1 MTALL
6 RSSFRGGA
14 NICAC
19 GKHDGEKRR
28 FFYRRSI
35 YGLLAFSLS
44 GVMTFAAP
52 IKTAVIGSSEVKAE
66 ENLVRTAKASGI
78 SGGEGAIAGGSRN
91 NSCDAPKDD
100 LFRNPYNKDSAF
112 HRPIGS
118 SAQYANDA
126 DPSTLSWLQAG
137 SATINSRN
145 GWGIYMGVADPSH
158 PLVPITWAG
167 GNWGGRQQFPISLRV
182 PPDFD
187 PGNTVDAQSTIYDP
201 STRTAHD
208 FYHWVAP
215 NTASLHHPEPLD
227 GLGHG
232 LLPDGSRNWAASA
245 SGVWG
250 FFGVLRGFE
259 VNTPG
264 YRIQHATQMA
274 ISSKTTNHCAPQL
287 GKEIVWPATSQDG
300 GCTSS
305 SDVWCTGNIPYG
317 SLFALPPSIDVAG
330 IGLSEPGQRLAHA
343 FQDYGVYIVDNA
355 NCPAIR
361 ADQYVNDAVIEQ
373 LKNDLSVIYPMMR
386 RVLNNAQHQTASGGG
401 APRAPN
407 CAFDAD

>member
-1 MTALL
+1 MIT
-6 RSSFRGGA
+6 
-14 NICAC
+14 
-19 GKHDGEKRR
+19 
-28 FFYRRSI
+28 
-35 YGLLAFSLS
+35 LAAS
-44 GVMTFAAP
+44 VH
-52 IKTAVIGSSEVKAE
+52 TAVSGSSEVTVAE
-66 ENLVRTAKASGI
+66 YLVRTANAAGS
-78 SGGEGAIAGGSRN
+78 SGGEGALAGGSRN
-91 NSCDAPKDD
+91 KSCDAPKDD
-100 LFRNPYNKDSAF
+100 LFKNPYNKDSAF
-112 HRPIGS
+112 HRAIGS
-118 SAQYANDA
+118 GAQFASDA

-167 GNWGGRQQFPISLRV
+167 GNWGGRQQFPFSLRV

-201 STRTAHD
+201 ATRTAHD

-227 GLGHG
+227 GIGHG

-264 YRIQHATQMA
+264 YRIQHVTQMA
-274 ISSKTTNHCAPQL
+274 ISSKTTNRCAPQL
-287 GKEIVWPATSQDG
+287 SKEIVWPATSQDG
-300 GCTSS
+300 GCTADP
-305 SDVWCTGNIPYG
+305 DVWCTGSIPYG
-317 SLFALPPSIDVAG
+317 SLFALPPGIDVGG

-361 ADQYVNDAVIEQ
+361 ADQYVNDTVIEQ
-373 LKNDLSVIYPMMR
+373 LRNDLSVIYPMMR
-386 RVLNNAQHQTASGGG
+386 RVLNNTQYQTASGGG
-401 APRAPN
+401 TPRAPN